1 MEINM
6 ADKENISFEAA
17 IERLTELVG
26 LLENG
31 KAPLDKSLE
40 IFEEGVRLIGVCK
53 KQLEN
58 AEQKVKLLVEKQ
70 DGSVDESDFNEA

>member
-1 MEINM
+1 M
-6 ADKENISFEAA
+6 ADKENVSFEKA

-31 KAPLDKSLE
+31 KAPLDRSLE
-40 IFEEGVRLIGVCK
+40 IFEEGVHLIGVCK

-58 AEQKVKLLVEKQ
+58 AEQKVKLLIEKQ
-70 DGSVDESDFNEA
+70 DGSVDEADFDEN

>member
-1 MEINM
+1 M
-6 ADKENISFEAA
+6 ADKENVSFETA

-31 KAPLDKSLE
+31 KAPLDRSLE
-40 IFEEGVRLIGVCK
+40 IFEEGVHLIGICK

-58 AEQKVKLLVEKQ
+58 AEQKVKLLTEKQ
-70 DGSVDESDFNEA
+70 DGSIDESDLDGN

>member
-1 MEINM
+1 M
-6 ADKENISFEAA
+6 ADKENVSFETA

-31 KAPLDKSLE
+31 KAPLDRSLE
-40 IFEEGVRLIGVCK
+40 IFEEGVHLIGICK

-58 AEQKVKLLVEKQ
+58 AEQKVKLLTEKQ
-70 DGSVDESDFNEA
+70 DGSVDESDFDKN

>member
-1 MEINM
+1 MENKDEIT
-6 ADKENISFEAA
+6 FEAA

-40 IFEEGVRLIGVCK
+40 IFEEGVSLIGVCK
-53 KQLEN
+53 KQLEA
-58 AEQKVKLLVEKQ
+58 AEQRVKLLTENGEGSAYGADI
-70 DGSVDESDFNEA
+70 DGN

>member
-1 MEINM
+1 M
-6 ADKENISFEAA
+6 ADKESISFEEA

-40 IFEEGVRLIGVCK
+40 IFEEGVKLIGICK
-53 KQLEN
+53 GKLDN
-58 AEQKVKLLVEKQ
+58 AEQKVKLLIEKQ
-70 DGSVDESDFNEA
+70 DGSIDETDLDGN

>member
-1 MEINM
+1 MTN
-6 ADKENISFEAA
+6 KEDISFEAA

-31 KAPLDKSLE
+31 KAPLDRSLE
-40 IFEEGVRLIGVCK
+40 IFEEGVSLIGVCK

-58 AEQKVKLLVEKQ
+58 AEQRVKLLTENGDEGT
-70 DGSVDESDFNEA
+70 DGSDTYGN